1 MPMSSKNPASDL
13 NPDTVLQRA
22 PSLTLELGP
31 NANARVGD
39 RRVPVGPNILPI
51 LQAFEQPVAFGIA
64 VKSLSEKI
72 TGAQAWIELVS
83 TITSLYKTG
92 VLVGEGA
99 ARKPVVG
106 AGWTAPMIHIAML
119 NDRLRTETF
128 IRGIEAV
135 VRPGDVVVDI
145 GTGSGVMA
153 VAAARAG
160 ARHVYAIEASE
171 MGRTAK
177 EVFAANGFADRI
189 TLVPGWSSRVE
200 LPERA
205 NVLVAEIIGND
216 PLEEGVMEAFADAR
230 KRFLTPDARIIPSR
244 ARVMGVPVTI
254 DEKELAKYAFTADA
268 TKAWKE
274 WYGIDFSPVLTSTLN
289 KSMTFN
295 IQPHATRDW
304 PQLSSPI
311 VLADL
316 DLSGTKPPLVN
327 ESAELIIETPG
338 LLGGLLVYF
347 ELDVAPGERISTAP
361 AEAGEMCSW
370 SARVWTSGT
379 QQPASR
385 GDRIKVDYKYRVDS
399 SQTRIEMTLQNS
411 GSSSS

>member
-1 MPMSSKNPASDL
+1 
-13 NPDTVLQRA
+13 
-22 PSLTLELGP
+22 
-31 NANARVGD
+31 
-39 RRVPVGPNILPI
+39 
-51 LQAFEQPVAFGIA
+51 
-64 VKSLSEKI
+64 
-72 TGAQAWIELVS
+72 
-83 TITSLYKTG
+83 
-92 VLVGEGA
+92 
-99 ARKPVVG
+99 
-106 AGWTAPMIHIAML
+106 
-119 NDRLRTETF
+119 
-128 IRGIEAV
+128 
-135 VRPGDVVVDI
+135 
-145 GTGSGVMA
+145 
-153 VAAARAG
+153 
-160 ARHVYAIEASE
+160 

-216 PLEEGVMEAFADAR
+216 PLEEGVMD
-230 KRFLTPDARIIPSR
+230 L
-244 ARVMGVPVTI
+244 
-254 DEKELAKYAFTADA
+254 
-268 TKAWKE
+268 
-274 WYGIDFSPVLTSTLN
+274 
-289 KSMTFN
+289 N

>member
-1 MPMSSKNPASDL
+1 MPMTPKNPAADL

-64 VKSLSEKI
+64 VKGLSEKI

-160 ARHVYAIEASE
+160 A
-171 MGRTAK
+171 
-177 EVFAANGFADRI
+177 
-189 TLVPGWSSRVE
+189 
-200 LPERA
+200 
-205 NVLVAEIIGND
+205 
-216 PLEEGVMEAFADAR
+216 
-230 KRFLTPDARIIPSR
+230 
-244 ARVMGVPVTI
+244 
-254 DEKELAKYAFTADA
+254 
-268 TKAWKE
+268 
-274 WYGIDFSPVLTSTLN
+274 
-289 KSMTFN
+289 
-295 IQPHATRDW
+295 
-304 PQLSSPI
+304 
-311 VLADL
+311 
-316 DLSGTKPPLVN
+316 
-327 ESAELIIETPG
+327 
-338 LLGGLLVYF
+338 
-347 ELDVAPGERISTAP
+347 
-361 AEAGEMCSW
+361 
-370 SARVWTSGT
+370 
-379 QQPASR
+379 
-385 GDRIKVDYKYRVDS
+385 
-399 SQTRIEMTLQNS
+399 
-411 GSSSS
+411 